1 MTFSYDR
8 VLVAIQHVGQ
18 SIKETVAPEETV
30 PAGVATGLRG
40 FLGKFTVLK
49 GAQRE
54 LWLTFLIKF
63 LIYTAYSVTNKTMVL
78 WLSKDLGFSDQAAGA
93 LVGWVWA
100 PAMTVFTLLAGSITD
115 AIGLRRTFFLGV
127 AICTVARSVMVVT
140 TIPSLALACGVLPLA
155 IGEALGTPVLLAATR
170 RYSTVAQRSISFS
183 IIYMIMNVGYIAAGW
198 IFDYVR
204 QFNFHVSLFGF
215 EPSSYQQLFMVSLA
229 FEIVLFPVIY
239 FLRRGAE
246 AANGGPVINPSSR
259 NAEAGRNFLSGIW
272 ETVRRS
278 ATESARLFGRLIG
291 QSGFYRLLLFFLFIG
306 FLKAIFLQM
315 DYVFP
320 KFGIRELGV
329 NAPVGK
335 LSAINAIVII
345 MLVPFVGALTQ
356 KFAAYRMVVI
366 GGVICSAGVF
376 IMALPTEWFQ
386 AAANGVFG
394 QWLGHAYLGLQGK
407 SSPLLRHVGA
417 VSHCFLDRRSLLLT
431 TRVRVCR
438 CYCPAGTGSIIR
450 FAGIPSISRGQT
462 ARWHRRLVAGR
473 ICSRARSTR
482 PRHDVAD
489 FCFGGI
495 GRTDWVDCI
504 PPLHSRSGGRAA
516 GYAIARSALKRPT
529 PNVQRLSQIIIAS
542 DGMVSAPFRNSTFS
556 VRRFLPNQ
564 AAGQRKNLARDW

>member
-1 MTFSYDR
+1 
-8 VLVAIQHVGQ
+8 VAQTT
-18 SIKETVAPEETV
+18 KEAVPSEETV
-30 PAGVATGLRG
+30 PAAVATGLRG
-40 FLGKFTVLK
+40 FIAKFTVLK

-54 LWLTFLIKF
+54 LWLTFLIKL

-115 AIGLRRTFFLGV
+115 AIGLRSTFFLGV
-127 AICTVARSVMVVT
+127 AICTIARSVMVAT

-204 QFNFHVSLFGF
+204 QLHFHVSLFGF
-215 EPSSYQQLFMVSLA
+215 QPSSYQQLFMVSLA

-246 AANGGPVINPSSR
+246 ANGGSVNNQSSR
-259 NAEAGRNFLSGIW
+259 SREAADGFVERIW
-272 ETVRRS
+272 GTVRQS
-278 ATESARLFGRLIG
+278 AIHAAHLFRRLIG
-291 QSGFYRLLLFFLFIG
+291 QSGFYRLLLFFVFIG

-320 KFGIRELGV
+320 KFGIRELGA

-345 MLVPFVGALTQ
+345 LLVPFVGALTQ

-366 GGVICSAGVF
+366 GGIICAAGVF
-376 IMALPTEWFQ
+376 IMALPTEWFVS
-386 AAANGVFG
+386 AANGVFG
-394 QWLGHAYLGLQGK
+394 QWLGHVYLGVPGNIHPYYIMAALYLIVFSIGEAFYSPRVYEYAAAIAPRGQEASYGSLAYLPFLVGK
-407 SSPLLRHVGA
+407 LLV
-417 VSHCFLDRRSLLLT
+417 
-431 TRVRVCR
+431 
-438 CYCPAGTGSIIR
+438 GTGGWLLAAFVPERGPRDPATMWLIFALAASVAPIGLIAFRRYIR
-450 FAGIPSISRGQT
+450 VPE
-462 ARWHRRLVAGR
+462 AGR
-473 ICSRARSTR
+473 QE
-482 PRHDVAD
+482 
-489 FCFGGI
+489 
-495 GRTDWVDCI
+495 
-504 PPLHSRSGGRAA
+504 AA
-516 GYAIARSALKRPT
+516 
-529 PNVQRLSQIIIAS
+529 
-542 DGMVSAPFRNSTFS
+542 
-556 VRRFLPNQ
+556 
-564 AAGQRKNLARDW
+564 

>member
-1 MTFSYDR
+1 
-8 VLVAIQHVGQ
+8 
-18 SIKETVAPEETV
+18 
-30 PAGVATGLRG
+30 
-40 FLGKFTVLK
+40 VLK

-140 TIPSLALACGVLPLA
+140 TIPWLALACGVLPLA

-183 IIYMIMNVGYIAAGW
+183 IIYMIMNIGYIAAGW

-204 QFNFHVSLFGF
+204 QFNFQVSLFGF
-215 EPSSYQQLFMVSLA
+215 QPTSYQQLFIVSLV

-246 AANGGPVINPSSR
+246 ANDVSMIDRVSR
-259 NAEAGRNFLSGIW
+259 SRDAAATFLDGIW
-272 ETVRRS
+272 QTVRQS
-278 ATESARLFGRLIG
+278 AIDSAHLFRRLIG
-291 QSGFYRLLLFFLFIG
+291 QSGFYRLLLFFVFIG

-320 KFGIRELGV
+320 KFGIRELGPH
-329 NAPVGK
+329 APVGK

-345 MLVPFVGALTQ
+345 VLVPIVGALTQ

-366 GGVICSAGVF
+366 GGIICAAGVF
-376 IMALPTEWFQ
+376 IMALPTEWFVP
-386 AAANGVFG
+386 AANGAFG
-394 QWLGHAYLGLQGK
+394 QWLGHVYLGVQGGIHPYYVMSAFYLIVFSIGEAFYSPRVYEYAAAIAPPGQEASYGSLAYLPFLVGKLLVGTGGWLLAAFCPEQG
-407 SSPLLRHVGA
+407 PRHVGEMWLIFA
-417 VSHCFLDRRSLLLT
+417 LAASVAPIGLILFRSYI
-431 TRVRVCR
+431 RV
-438 CYCPAGTGSIIR
+438 TE
-450 FAGIPSISRGQT
+450 
-462 ARWHRRLVAGR
+462 AGR
-473 ICSRARSTR
+473 
-482 PRHDVAD
+482 
-489 FCFGGI
+489 
-495 GRTDWVDCI
+495 
-504 PPLHSRSGGRAA
+504 
-516 GYAIARSALKRPT
+516 
-529 PNVQRLSQIIIAS
+529 QE
-542 DGMVSAPFRNSTFS
+542 
-556 VRRFLPNQ
+556 
-564 AAGQRKNLARDW
+564 